1 MVVQN
6 TDNASLYSGK
16 NAAAVESD
24 TLVSMERIQFSD
36 KNYALDLDGNAG
48 VAAKAV
54 ITCFGQDSLDLY
66 MSAALTLADGGST
79 LDEICE
85 LVASMGYIES
95 IKVMCQHFSGHKFKQ
110 LFC

>member
-1 MVVQN
+1 MAKYSVESDAVSFSANDAGQLVIQN
-6 TDNASLYSGK
+6 SANASLYTGK
-16 NAAAVESD
+16 NSDLVESD

-66 MSAALTLADGGST
+66 P
-79 LDEICE
+79 
-85 LVASMGYIES
+85 LV
-95 IKVMCQHFSGHKFKQ
+95 SG
-110 LFC
+110 